1 MFTSLEFGR
10 LRKYS
15 RQHSLECGERESHA
29 QAFADAIPAATEISW
44 NYVIP
49 DGTVV
54 AAHIADV
61 PPPPPFDF
69 IANIWHT
76 NAIFSQSSRV
86 GAAQLYQT
94 ERFSTPTAEL
104 GRGVDDPDDAP
115 IKQFCLIRRREGLS
129 FQEFIEYYET
139 RHAPLAAKY
148 LDSIASYS
156 RNYIVLDE
164 SRPANIDAVTE
175 ICFRNMDDHR
185 AFQDAFN
192 EPRLGALFAQ
202 DEGRLLD
209 RRNIVMFLA
218 SEHRVQPH
226 RIPMPV
232 KG

>member
-10 LRKYS
+10 LQRLS
-15 RQHSLECGERESHA
+15 RQHPLTRGECEAHA
-29 QAFADAIPAATEISW
+29 QTFADKVSAADAISW

-54 AAHIADV
+54 AAHIAEV

-69 IANIWHT
+69 IANIWHA
-76 NAIFSQSSRV
+76 NATFSTSTRE
-86 GAAQLYQT
+86 AATRSYQT
-94 ERFSTPTAEL
+94 ERFSTPAAEL
-104 GRGVDDPDDAP
+104 GKGVENPADAP

-129 FQEFIEYYET
+129 FHEFIEYYET
-139 RHAPLAAKY
+139 LHAPLAAKY
-148 LDSIASYS
+148 LRSIASYS

-164 SRPANIDAVTE
+164 SRPANIDAVIE
-175 ICFRNMDDHR
+175 ICFRNMGDHR
-185 AFQDAFN
+185 DFREAFD

-218 SEHRVQPH
+218 SEHWVQP
-226 RIPMPV
+226 RKTPMPV